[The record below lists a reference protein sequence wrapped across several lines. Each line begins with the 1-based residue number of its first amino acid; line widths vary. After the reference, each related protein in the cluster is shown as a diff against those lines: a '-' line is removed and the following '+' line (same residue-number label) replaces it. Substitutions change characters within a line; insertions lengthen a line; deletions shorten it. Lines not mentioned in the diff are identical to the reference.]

1 MAWKKRKK
9 NRLNI
14 AVQQRFSQDVLAK
27 NDAVQLNKHSV
38 KSQSK
43 KKTDIHQP
51 TFHSYL
57 MEDLGQR
64 YSTSQIK
71 KHSQST
77 DDVLQVSH

>member
-38 KSQSK
+38 KSQCK
-43 KKTDIHQP
+43 KKQTYTNQRFIH
-51 TFHSYL
+51 
-57 MEDLGQR
+57 
-64 YSTSQIK
+64 I
-71 KHSQST
+71 
-77 DDVLQVSH
+77 